1 MKENDIYEIV
11 IGGWGNKRSMIC
23 RGKQGPNLGQGTV
36 ERGTTLGQK
45 GWVEVKS

>member
-1 MKENDIYEIV
+1 MNENDIYEIV
-11 IGGWGNKRSMIC
+11 IGGWGNKLSMIR